1 MALPLVISAMNRF
14 DVQPWWI
21 YLDQDVLHIVG
32 GLALNSGELPAQAI
46 HPGFFPRIIV
56 AIWLHALKLFGLV
69 PSPGMEIF
77 DSDPEP
83 MIKIKT
89 LIKFGHYLSLF
100 ISVIFCVSCGL
111 LVRQLI
117 NSKWGFPL
125 AILLSSTLLGV
136 LSQSVHLKTEIYNR
150 LINSKDTSI
159 ETHLDKEYEIKST
172 ADWKKLFNSEIMD
185 KYKNTLSRITRSCQA
200 LNIEDEIT
208 QDSVNKSLVKENNVK
223 GLLCGKD
230 DYYLIDVKNEKVKH
244 SSSKRVDW
252 TGMIEEEKTTGY
264 RWWNTDPNTISFWFG
279 YVEGNKYLPAY
290 KYTINR
296 KTLSLKVD
304 YCADMDNFVEQLACF
319 SPNPQIIKCEAF
331 TSEKLLMKWENEIR
345 KRTEDNKI

>member
-1 MALPLVISAMNRF
+1 VKNFSWISFSVALLMAAVAGIIASNFNFFSPEEDKTLRSYLMKASEDPQFSASMSKTFQTTYEEKGISLTQEQIRLTN
-14 DVQPWWI
+14 
-21 YLDQDVLHIVG
+21 
-32 GLALNSGELPAQAI
+32 EC
-46 HPGFFPRIIV
+46 
-56 AIWLHALKLFGLV
+56 
-69 PSPGMEIF
+69 
-77 DSDPEP
+77 
-83 MIKIKT
+83 IKT
-89 LIKFGHYLSLF
+89 AIDN
-100 ISVIFCVSCGL
+100 
-111 LVRQLI
+111 QLI
-117 NSKWGFPL
+117 NSKD
-125 AILLSSTLLGV
+125 I
-136 LSQSVHLKTEIYNR
+136 
-150 LINSKDTSI
+150 SI
-159 ETHLDKEYEIKST
+159 KTHLDEEYEIKST